1 MVAFFAK
8 CRIIAR
14 ENRARSSTFYE
25 EEEKMAL
32 TVTEW
37 TAGTQT
43 ALPLG
48 RDPEPEFELVGTTTE
63 SATFSVDHLKK
74 WLGDLDSNQDSQ
86 IQNLESYR
94 WTISHPLR
102 RKTSR
107 CTVWGN
113 NAATTLHI
121 QFSRDSRNRQPT
133 GSCKSYSFGSTGAL

>member
-1 MVAFFAK
+1 MRPQKPGPTVGQSEGQSERVYFRFK
-8 CRIIAR
+8 C
-14 ENRARSSTFYE
+14 NDPNGLSHD
-25 EEEKMAL
+25 L
-32 TVTEW
+32 T
-37 TAGTQT
+37 
-43 ALPLG
+43 
-48 RDPEPEFELVGTTTE
+48 
-63 SATFSVDHLKK
+63 
-74 WLGDLDSNQDSQ
+74 N

-107 CTVWGN
+107 CTVWEN